1 MIRAGVRMLLGTQ
14 PDMDIVGE
22 AATGREAIQMAEEL
36 GPAVVLMDISLPD
49 MDGFKATQ
57 EIKRRHPGVAVLALT
72 MYDDEAHFLRMI
84 SKGASGYLPKRAA
97 PDDLVFAIRAVHGGG
112 AYLYPSVARTLVSE
126 YLRRVQTGEE
136 KDSYDGLTERERE
149 VLRLIAEG
157 LRNKDIGEGLGI
169 SVSTVERHRANI
181 MERLNLHTRTALIKY
196 AIRLKLIDLE

>member
-112 AYLYPSVARTLVSE
+112 GLSLP
-126 YLRRVQTGEE
+126 LRRP
-136 KDSYDGLTERERE
+136 DP
-149 VLRLIAEG
+149 
-157 LRNKDIGEGLGI
+157 GLGI
-169 SVSTVERHRANI
+169 SAPGPDGRRKGQLRRPNREGKGGLEAHR
-181 MERLNLHTRTALIKY
+181 RGPTQQGHR
-196 AIRLKLIDLE
+196 